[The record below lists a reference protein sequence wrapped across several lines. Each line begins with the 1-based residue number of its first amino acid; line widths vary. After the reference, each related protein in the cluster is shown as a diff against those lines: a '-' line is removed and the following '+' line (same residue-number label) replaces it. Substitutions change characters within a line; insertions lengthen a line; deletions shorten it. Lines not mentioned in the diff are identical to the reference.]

1 MNQWDALVDLL
12 ETGALGGRAHVA
24 VTEFRRLIEDLRAK
38 VGALPLHTL
47 FEEVLQRTGYQA
59 MLDEDRD
66 PSAETRKENL
76 QELINAAGEAHERGE
91 GLAEFLDHAALVADA
106 DQVDEKAQVSLLTA
120 HNAKGLEFPSVFLA
134 GMEEGLFPHSRSIDR
149 PNMLEE
155 ERRLCYVGMTRAEQ
169 RLYMSWA
176 RSRRRWGGG
185 PAEPSLPSR
194 FLRELPPELCDL
206 QGLPLLS
213 QEEERQVEYPDEV
226 DLYAERDYVR
236 QTAQFRRPS
245 PAATYNSEESITGFF
260 GNRGTK
266 APSGSPS
273 RSYSAPPPKAAPPA
287 RVQSAK
293 VASAPPVRRQK
304 EGATVEHPKYGRGTI
319 LRKEGDGD
327 DAKLTVLFPGHGLKK
342 LVAKYAQLKHDA

>member
-1 MNQWDALVDLL
+1 
-12 ETGALGGRAHVA
+12 
-24 VTEFRRLIEDLRAK
+24 
-38 VGALPLHTL
+38 
-47 FEEVLQRTGYQA
+47 
-59 MLDEDRD
+59 
-66 PSAETRKENL
+66 
-76 QELINAAGEAHERGE
+76 LINAAGEAHERGE

-106 DQVDEKAQVSLLTA
+106 DQADEKAQVSLLTA
-120 HNAKGLEFPSVFLA
+120 HNAKGLEFPNVFLA
-134 GMEEGLFPHSRSIDR
+134 GMEEKLFPHSRSLDR

-169 RLYMSWA
+169 RLFMSWA

-185 PAEPSLPSR
+185 PAEPSQPSR

-213 QEEERQVEYPDEV
+213 QEEEQQMEYPDEV

-236 QTAQFRRPS
+236 QTAQFR
-245 PAATYNSEESITGFF
+245 PAPASTYNSEESIAGFF
-260 GNRGTK
+260 GNRGRK

-273 RSYSAPPPKAAPPA
+273 KSYSAPPPKVAPPA

-293 VASAPPVRRQK
+293 VASAPAVRRQK

-342 LVAKYAQLKHDA
+342 LVVKYAQFKHDA